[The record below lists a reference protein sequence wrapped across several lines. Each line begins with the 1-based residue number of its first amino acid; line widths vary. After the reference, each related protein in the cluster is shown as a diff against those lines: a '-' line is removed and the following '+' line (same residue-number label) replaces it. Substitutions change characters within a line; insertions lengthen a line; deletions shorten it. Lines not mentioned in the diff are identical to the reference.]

1 MARSGRMDGGSVD
14 GGDER
19 VFAGEIHKQLD
30 NVQRISKR
38 CKIAETHFRHVQ
50 LFSISEALK

>member
-1 MARSGRMDGGSVD
+1 MDGGSVD